1 MRAGSTRDTVQRGD
15 VRSLPSYPEVPM
27 TPPTTDL
34 AAQVSALAR
43 CDAAATAQ
51 TLLQA
56 VPEPRAPLA
65 YAIHWA
71 VTGTGAALHAWSY
84 VLSTVDEL
92 AAHNVALAAL
102 LAREHNA
109 AHMPEV
115 AIHLAQTLTQI
126 VAMGE
131 SSAAVVRPWVPPF
144 VSRCLQQGGL
154 SALAAVEHLAATAPL
169 EQATLGLSAAAADE
183 LCGALRRYAQSMTD
197 AQDRAFVMAVAE
209 SVPGWST
216 RGDTASVVAARHGLQ
231 DLLVASGLPPLGADE
246 LHALATC
253 VGAAVSELDAR
264 DATAWSVRAF
274 GRS

>member
-1 MRAGSTRDTVQRGD
+1 
-15 VRSLPSYPEVPM
+15 M

-34 AAQVSALAR
+34 VAQVSALAR
-43 CDAAATAQ
+43 YDAAATAQ
-51 TLLQA
+51 TLVQA

-92 AAHNVALAAL
+92 AAYDVGLAAL
-102 LAREHNA
+102 LARERDA
-109 AHMPEV
+109 AHIPEV

-154 SALAAVEHLAATAPL
+154 SALAAVEHLVATAPL

-183 LCGALRRYAQSMTD
+183 LCDALRRYAQSMTD
-197 AQDRAFVMAVAE
+197 AQDRDFVMALAE
-209 SVPGWST
+209 SVPRWST
-216 RGDTASVVAARHGLQ
+216 RGAPASVVAARRGLH
-231 DLLVASGLPPLGADE
+231 DLLVAPGLPPLGAVE
-246 LHALATC
+246 QHVLATR
-253 VGAAVSELDAR
+253 VAAAVSDLDAR
-264 DATAWSVRAF
+264 DASARSAWVF
-274 GRS
+274 G